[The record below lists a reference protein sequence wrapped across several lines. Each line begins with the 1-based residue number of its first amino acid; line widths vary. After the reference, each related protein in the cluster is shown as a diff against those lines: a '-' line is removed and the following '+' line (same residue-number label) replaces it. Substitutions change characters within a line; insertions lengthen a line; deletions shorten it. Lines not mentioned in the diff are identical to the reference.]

1 MLMACRHCGLIQRL
15 PTLGPDSQA
24 VCHRCRLPM
33 TRAVGGRRGRQR
45 TLAAAVAAL
54 VLYFPAITLPM
65 LVIRRLGY
73 EHSSSLISGTW
84 ELLSHGEWFVGL
96 VVFLFSVVLPLVKI
110 VLLLELSLLEVSHRH
125 HRAATYRWMEQLG
138 KWSMMD
144 VLLVALL
151 VMLVKLGNMIQFE
164 IGPAVWAFGLCVVMS
179 MIGSMS
185 FDPRSIWEE
194 P

>member
-1 MLMACRHCGLIQRL
+1 M
-15 PTLGPDSQA
+15 
-24 VCHRCRLPM
+24 
-33 TRAVGGRRGRQR
+33 
-45 TLAAAVAAL
+45 
-54 VLYFPAITLPM
+54 LYFPAISLPM

-125 HRAATYRWMEQLG
+125 HRAATYRWMEHLG

-185 FDPRSIWEE
+185 FDPRSIWED